1 MASTALH
8 GISRRRIQTLDTVDV
23 VGAADDLIGVADSAT
38 QGTVVASQIE
48 GRPLLRPDEL
58 LETVP
63 GLIVTQHSG
72 SGKANQYFLRGFNLD
87 HGTDFSIFIDDMP
100 INFPTHAH
108 GQGYDDANFLIPE
121 LVNDIQYR
129 KGPYSVEDGDF
140 SAAGSAR
147 IHLRDTLSASFVDLG
162 VGRNG
167 YRRVLAAGSPAVGSG
182 HLLYALEVSQY
193 DGP

>member
-1 MASTALH
+1 
-8 GISRRRIQTLDTVDV
+8 
-23 VGAADDLIGVADSAT
+23 
-38 QGTVVASQIE
+38 
-48 GRPLLRPDEL
+48 
-58 LETVP
+58 
-63 GLIVTQHSG
+63 
-72 SGKANQYFLRGFNLD
+72 
-87 HGTDFSIFIDDMP
+87 MP

-108 GQGYDDANFLIPE
+108 GQGYADANFLIPE

-147 IHLRDTLSASFVDLG
+147 IHLRDTLSASFVDLS

-182 HLLYALEVSQY
+182 HLIYALEVSQY